1 MQQLYFYKDYTFC
14 GFPPCLDP
22 FLECQRFMN
31 LAVHF
36 RARSSLSRAVPP
48 IVPFLYIT
56 LFVWSGGRKEENC
69 GWGWGEEVGE
79 ISQS

>member
-1 MQQLYFYKDYTFC
+1 
-14 GFPPCLDP
+14 
-22 FLECQRFMN
+22 MN

-56 LFVWSGGRKEENC
+56 LFVWSGGRKKENC